1 LTHPLLVPKF
11 PDNKYLNLASKSKIK
26 YFLKIKKGAK
36 IMKKWIFIGLG
47 AIVVLL
53 IVVVVVGL
61 SKLGPLVKMA
71 VNTYGP
77 KITGTELHV
86 DDVGISIFS
95 AEAKLKKF
103 FLGNPKGFK
112 SPSAMKVGSIYVD
125 VDEGSI
131 TKDTIIINKVEVAGP
146 EITYEKRGK
155 TDNFKSILNNV
166 QKNMPK
172 GKTAKKEPAKEGP
185 GKQLIINDFIIK
197 NGKVNL
203 AVAMPGGVLGD
214 QEIKADLP
222 DIHLKDI
229 GKKKGGASP
238 AEVAQEIFAA
248 LYSKIQSPMVM
259 GALDDQLKKL
269 GGAGIA
275 EIEKAAKGA
284 AGKEAEGVADKVKG
298 LFQKKE

>member
-1 LTHPLLVPKF
+1 
-11 PDNKYLNLASKSKIK
+11 
-26 YFLKIKKGAK
+26 
-36 IMKKWIFIGLG
+36 MKKWIFIGSG

-71 VNTYGP
+71 VNNYGP
-77 KITGTELHV
+77 KITGTELRV

-103 FLGNPKGFK
+103 FLGNPAGFK

-125 VDEGSI
+125 VDESSI
-131 TKDTIIINKVEVAGP
+131 TKDTIIINEVKVVGP
-146 EITYEKRGK
+146 KITYEKRGK
-155 TDNFKSILNNV
+155 SDNFQSILNNV
-166 QKNMPK
+166 QKNVPK
-172 GKTAKKEPAKEGP
+172 GKSAKKEPAKEGP
-185 GKQLIINDFIIK
+185 GKQLIINDFILR
-197 NGKVNL
+197 NGKVTL
-203 AVAMPGGVLGD
+203 AVEMPGGVMGD

-229 GKKKGGASP
+229 GKKKGGASA
-238 AEVAQEIFAA
+238 AEVAKEIFAA
-248 LYSKIQSPMVM
+248 LYGQITSPTVM

-284 AGKEAEGVADKVKG
+284 AGIAGDAGKGAEGVADKVKG
-298 LFQKKE
+298 LFKKKE

>member
-1 LTHPLLVPKF
+1 
-11 PDNKYLNLASKSKIK
+11 
-26 YFLKIKKGAK
+26 
-36 IMKKWIFIGLG
+36 MKKWIFIGLG

-53 IVVVVVGL
+53 IVVVVVGI
-61 SKLGPLVKMA
+61 SKLGPIVKMA

-77 KITGTELHV
+77 EITDTELHV

-112 SPSAMKVGSIYVD
+112 SPSAMKVGSIHVD
-125 VDEGSI
+125 VDEGSL
-131 TKDTIIINKVEVAGP
+131 TQDTIIITKVEVVGP

-155 TDNFKSILNNV
+155 TDNFQSILNNV
-166 QKNMPK
+166 QKNVPK
-172 GKTAKKEPAKEGP
+172 GESAKKEPAKEGP

-203 AVAMPGGVLGD
+203 AMEVPGGVLDD

-229 GKKKGGASP
+229 GKKEGGASP
-238 AEVAQEIFAA
+238 AEIAQEIFAA
-248 LYSKIQSPMVM
+248 LYGKLQSPMVM
-259 GALDDQLKKL
+259 GALNDQLKNL
-269 GGAGIA
+269 GVGSIDD
-275 EIEKAAKGA
+275 IEKAAKGA
-284 AGKEAEGVADKVKG
+284 AGIATGAGEKAEGVTDKVKG

>member
-1 LTHPLLVPKF
+1 
-11 PDNKYLNLASKSKIK
+11 
-26 YFLKIKKGAK
+26 
-36 IMKKWIFIGLG
+36 MKKWIFIGLG
-47 AIVVLL
+47 AIVVVL
-53 IVVVVVGL
+53 IVVVVVGI
-61 SKLGPLVKMA
+61 SKLGPIIKMA
-71 VNTYGP
+71 VNKYGP
-77 KITGTELHV
+77 QITGTELHV

-112 SPSAMKVGSIYVD
+112 SPSAMKVGSVFVD

-131 TKDTIIINKVEVAGP
+131 TKDTIIINKVEVVGP

-166 QKNMPK
+166 QKNVPK
-172 GKTAKKEPAKEGP
+172 GESAKKEPAKEGS
-185 GKQLIINDFIIK
+185 GKQLVINDFILK

-203 AVAMPGGVLGD
+203 AVEIPGGVLGD

-238 AEVAQEIFAA
+238 AEVAKEIFAA
-248 LYSKIQSPMVM
+248 LYGKITSPNVM

-269 GGAGIA
+269 GGVGV
-275 EIEKAAKGA
+275 ETMEKAAKEGLKGA
-284 AGKEAEGVADKVKG
+284 TDVVKGSGTEAGSVTDKVKG
-298 LFQKKE
+298 LFEKKD

>member
-1 LTHPLLVPKF
+1 
-11 PDNKYLNLASKSKIK
+11 
-26 YFLKIKKGAK
+26 
-36 IMKKWIFIGLG
+36 MKKWIFMGLA

-53 IVVVVVGL
+53 IVVVVVGI
-61 SKLGPLVKMA
+61 SKLGPIVKMA

-77 KITGTELHV
+77 KITDTELHV

-112 SPSAMKVGSIYVD
+112 SPSAMKVGSVYVD

-131 TKDTIIINKVEVAGP
+131 TKDPIIINRVEVVGP

-166 QKNMPK
+166 QKNVPK
-172 GKTAKKEPAKEGP
+172 GESAKKEPAKEGP
-185 GKQLIINDFIIK
+185 GKQLIINDLIIK

-203 AVAMPGGVLGD
+203 AVEMPGGVLGD

-229 GKKKGGASP
+229 GKKKNGASA
-238 AEVAQEIFAA
+238 AEVANEIFAA
-248 LYSKIQSPMVM
+248 LYGKITSPDVM
-259 GALDDQLKKL
+259 GALNDQLKKL
-269 GGAGIA
+269 GGVGV
-275 EIEKAAKGA
+275 ETIEKATKEGLKEATDVVKG
-284 AGKEAEGVADKVKG
+284 AGKEAEGVTDKVKG

>member
-1 LTHPLLVPKF
+1 
-11 PDNKYLNLASKSKIK
+11 
-26 YFLKIKKGAK
+26 
-36 IMKKWIFIGLG
+36 MKKWIFIGLG
-47 AIVVLL
+47 AIVVVL

-71 VNTYGP
+71 VNKYGP
-77 KITGTELHV
+77 KITGTELRV

-103 FLGNPKGFK
+103 FLGNPTGFK

-155 TDNFKSILNNV
+155 SDNFQSILSNV
-166 QKNMPK
+166 QKNVPK
-172 GKTAKKEPAKEGP
+172 GETAKKEPAQEGP
-185 GKQLIINDFIIK
+185 GKKLIINDFIITS
-197 NGKVNL
+197 GKVNL
-203 AVAMPGGVLGD
+203 AVEMPGGVLGD

-229 GKKKGGASP
+229 GKKKGGASA
-238 AEVAQEIFAA
+238 AEVAKEIIAA
-248 LYSKIQSPMVM
+248 LYGKIQSPMVM
-259 GALDDQLKKL
+259 GALNDQLKKL
-269 GGAGIA
+269 SGVGIE
-275 EIEKAAKGA
+275 EIGKAAKGVA
-284 AGKEAEGVADKVKG
+284 GIAADAGKDAEGVADKVKG
-298 LFQKKE
+298 LFEKKE

>member
-1 LTHPLLVPKF
+1 
-11 PDNKYLNLASKSKIK
+11 
-26 YFLKIKKGAK
+26 
-36 IMKKWIFIGLG
+36 MKKWIFIGLG

-53 IVVVVVGL
+53 IVVVVVGI
-61 SKLGPLVKMA
+61 SKLGPIVKMA

-77 KITGTELHV
+77 KITDTELHV

-112 SPSAMKVGSIYVD
+112 SPSAMQVGSVYVD

-131 TKDTIIINKVEVAGP
+131 TKDPIIINRVEVVGP

-166 QKNMPK
+166 QKNVPK
-172 GKTAKKEPAKEGP
+172 GESAKKEPAKEGP

-203 AVAMPGGVLGD
+203 AVEMPGGVLGE

-229 GKKKGGASP
+229 GKKKGGASA
-238 AEVAQEIFAA
+238 AEVAKEIFAA
-248 LYSKIQSPMVM
+248 LYGKITSPNVM
-259 GALDDQLKKL
+259 GALNDQLKKL
-269 GGAGIA
+269 GGVGV
-275 EIEKAAKGA
+275 ETIEKATKEGLKEATDVVKG
-284 AGKEAEGVADKVKG
+284 AGKEAEGVTDKVKG
-298 LFQKKE
+298 LFEKKD

>member
-1 LTHPLLVPKF
+1 
-11 PDNKYLNLASKSKIK
+11 
-26 YFLKIKKGAK
+26 
-36 IMKKWIFIGLG
+36 MKKWIFIGLG

-53 IVVVVVGL
+53 VVIVVVGI

-77 KITGTELHV
+77 KITNTELRV
-86 DDVGISIFS
+86 DDVGISLFS

-112 SPSAMKVGSIYVD
+112 SPSAMKVGSVHVD
-125 VDEGSI
+125 VDEGSL
-131 TKDTIIINKVEVAGP
+131 TKDTIIINRIEVVGP

-155 TDNFKSILNNV
+155 SDNFKSILNNV
-166 QKNMPK
+166 QKNVPT

-185 GKQLIINDFIIK
+185 GKQLIINDFIVK
-197 NGKVNL
+197 KGKVNL
-203 AVAMPGGVLGD
+203 AVEIPGGVLGD

-238 AEVAQEIFAA
+238 AEVAEEIFAA
-248 LYSKIQSPMVM
+248 LIGQLQSPMVM
-259 GALDDQLKKL
+259 GALNDQLKNL
-269 GGAGIA
+269 GVGSLDD
-275 EIEKAAKGA
+275 IEKAAKGA
-284 AGKEAEGVADKVKG
+284 SGIAADAGKKAEGVTDKVKG

>member
-1 LTHPLLVPKF
+1 
-11 PDNKYLNLASKSKIK
+11 
-26 YFLKIKKGAK
+26 
-36 IMKKWIFIGLG
+36 MKKWIFIGLG

-53 IVVVVVGL
+53 IVVVVISL
-61 SKLGPLVKMA
+61 SKLGPIVKVA

-77 KITGTELHV
+77 KITDTELRV
-86 DDVGISIFS
+86 DDVGISLFS

-112 SPSAMKVGSIYVD
+112 SPSAMKVGSVFVN

-131 TKDTIIINKVEVAGP
+131 TSDTIVITKVVVDNP

-155 TDNFKSILNNV
+155 TDNFRALLANV

-172 GKTAKKEPAKEGP
+172 GKPSKKEPAKEGR
-185 GKQLIINDFIIK
+185 GKQLIINDFIVR

-203 AVAMPGGVLGD
+203 AVEMPGGIMGD
-214 QEIKADLP
+214 QSISADLP
-222 DIHLKDI
+222 DIHLKDL
-229 GKKKGGASP
+229 GKKKGGSSP
-238 AEVAQEIFAA
+238 AEIAKEIFAA
-248 LYSKIQSPMVM
+248 LYGKIQSPNVM

-275 EIEKAAKGA
+275 EIEKAAKRATGIA
-284 AGKEAEGVADKVKG
+284 EGAGKEAKGVADKVKG
-298 LFQKKE
+298 LFRKKD

>member
-1 LTHPLLVPKF
+1 
-11 PDNKYLNLASKSKIK
+11 
-26 YFLKIKKGAK
+26 
-36 IMKKWIFIGLG
+36 MKKWIFIGLG

-53 IVVVVVGL
+53 IVVVVVGI

-77 KITGTELHV
+77 KITDTELRV

-103 FLGNPKGFK
+103 FLGNPTGFK
-112 SPSAMKVGSIYVD
+112 SPSAMKVGSVYVD
-125 VDEGSI
+125 VDEGSL
-131 TKDTIIINKVEVAGP
+131 TKDTIIIKKIEVVGP

-166 QKNMPK
+166 QKNVPK
-172 GKTAKKEPAKEGP
+172 GEPAKKEPAKEGP
-185 GKQLIINDFIIK
+185 GKQLIINDFILK

-203 AVAMPGGVLGD
+203 AVEMPGGVLGE

-238 AEVAQEIFAA
+238 AEVAKEIFAA
-248 LYSKIQSPMVM
+248 LYGKITSPNVM
-259 GALDDQLKKL
+259 GALNDQLKKL
-269 GGAGIA
+269 GGVGV
-275 EIEKAAKGA
+275 ETIEKTAKEGLKGA
-284 AGKEAEGVADKVKG
+284 TDVVKGAEKEAGSVTDKVKG
-298 LFQKKE
+298 LFEKKD

>member
-1 LTHPLLVPKF
+1 
-11 PDNKYLNLASKSKIK
+11 
-26 YFLKIKKGAK
+26 
-36 IMKKWIFIGLG
+36 MKKWIFIGLG

-53 IVVVVVGL
+53 IVVVVVGI
-61 SKLGPLVKMA
+61 SKLGPIVKMA

-77 KITGTELHV
+77 KITDTELHV

-103 FLGNPKGFK
+103 FLGNPTGFK
-112 SPSAMKVGSIYVD
+112 SPSAMKVGSVYVD
-125 VDEGSI
+125 VDEGSL
-131 TKDTIIINKVEVAGP
+131 TKDTIIIKKIEVVGP

-166 QKNMPK
+166 QKNVPK
-172 GKTAKKEPAKEGP
+172 GEPAKKEPAKEGP

-203 AVAMPGGVLGD
+203 AVEMPGGVLGD

-222 DIHLKDI
+222 DSHLKDI

-238 AEVAQEIFAA
+238 AEVAKEIFAA
-248 LYSKIQSPMVM
+248 LYGKITSPNVM
-259 GALDDQLKKL
+259 GALNDQLKKL
-269 GGAGIA
+269 GGVGV
-275 EIEKAAKGA
+275 ETIEKTAKEGLKGA
-284 AGKEAEGVADKVKG
+284 TDVVKGAEKEAGSVTDKVKG
-298 LFQKKE
+298 LFEKKD